1 MFKSLSNIEPDE
13 LANLAVNITIILLI
27 IALCFSSYLRLY
39 YRLKNM
45 FVSRKLAS
53 VVSILIVLLGLIPIL
68 CIYNAII

>member
-1 MFKSLSNIEPDE
+1 MSKLIDNINLDE
-13 LANLAVNITIILLI
+13 LANLAISITIILLI

-39 YRLKNM
+39 YRLSNM

-68 CIYNAII
+68 CIYNAIM

>member
-1 MFKSLSNIEPDE
+1 MSKLLSNIEQYE

-53 VVSILIVLLGLIPIL
+53 AISILVVLLGLIPIL